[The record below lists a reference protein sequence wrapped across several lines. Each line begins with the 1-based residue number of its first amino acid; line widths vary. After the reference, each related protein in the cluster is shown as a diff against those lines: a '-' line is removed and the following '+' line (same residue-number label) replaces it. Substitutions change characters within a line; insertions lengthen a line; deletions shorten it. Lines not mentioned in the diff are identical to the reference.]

1 MRGLGALVARFA
13 DGRHDTPAWAA
24 AAERNGPKGIWSDWD
39 TVLSTADGYGWI
51 GEDRAMGLP
60 GVGRGVDLVA
70 DVIASL
76 TPESVK
82 NLHDPVRPVLTL
94 PRPPIL
100 TDPDPQ
106 WHGRS
111 AWAAAAARSLQLHG
125 NAFADKTRD
134 VDRLGYPTSLPLI
147 HADRVAWERSARA
160 GYVGKV
166 YSVTDPE
173 SGARRELE
181 ADEMWHPA
189 VNVAPG
195 SRMGVGLL
203 HRYQDTLRLIA
214 AVEQATY
221 VVMRDGKPVG
231 VLSMD
236 ADMDVDELRESKD
249 AFIAGV
255 RRDGIAALVKAQFD
269 QVGWNAQDLALVPA
283 REFNLRLASD
293 MTGVT
298 PYLLGVPSES
308 RVYSNSESE
317 WGNFVR
323 VTVNRYLGPIQDAT
337 TKCVPRGQV
346 VRYNTDDLTRPDAK
360 TRWENHQIAVGM
372 GAMTVDEVRQEER
385 MGPMPG
391 AATTED
397 EEGAP

>member
-1 MRGLGALVARFA
+1 MRGLGSLVARYA
-13 DGRHDTPAWAA
+13 DGKHETPPWAA
-24 AAERNGPKGIWSDWD
+24 QAERNGPQGVWADWD
-39 TVLSTADGYGWI
+39 SVLSGAEASGWV
-51 GEDRAMGLP
+51 GEDMAMGLP

-82 NLHDPVRPVLTL
+82 YLDDPDRPIITM

-100 TDPDPQ
+100 FDPDPQ

-111 AWAAAAARSLQLHG
+111 TWAAAAARSLQLHG

-134 VDRLGYPTSLPLI
+134 IDRLGYPTSLPLI
-147 HADRVAWERSARA
+147 PADRVTWERSARKDYTGSTYRA
-160 GYVGKV
+160 
-166 YSVTDPE
+166 TDPG
-173 SGARRELE
+173 SGVYREFE
-181 ADEMWHPA
+181 PSEMWHAA
-189 VNVAPG
+189 VNVPPG
-195 SRMGVGLL
+195 QRMGRGILD
-203 HRYQDTLRLIA
+203 RYQDTLRLIA
-214 AVEQATY
+214 AVERATY

-231 VLSMD
+231 VLSID
-236 ADMDVDELRESKD
+236 ADMGVDELREHKD

-255 RRDGIAALVKAQFD
+255 RRDGIAALVKAQFG

-323 VTVNRYLGPIQDAT
+323 VTVNRYLGPMQDAT
-337 TKCVPRGQV
+337 TDCVPRGQT
-346 VRYNTDDLTRPDAK
+346 VRYNTDELTRPDAA
-360 TRWENHQIAVGM
+360 TRWANHKTAFEIGAV
-372 GAMTVDEVRQEER
+372 TVDEIRQEER
-385 MGPMPG
+385 MGPMPNQEVPG
-391 AATTED
+391 
-397 EEGAP
+397 

>member
-1 MRGLGALVARFA
+1 MGRYA
-13 DGRHDTPAWAA
+13 DGRHDIPAWAA
-24 AAERNGPKGIWSDWD
+24 AAEESGPQGVWSDWD
-39 TVLSTADGYGWI
+39 TVLSSAGALGWI

-76 TPESVK
+76 TPEAVK
-82 NLHDPVRPVLTL
+82 HLNDPERPLLML

-100 TDPDPQ
+100 TDPDPL
-106 WHGRS
+106 WHGQS
-111 AWAAAAARSLQLHG
+111 VWAASAARSLQLHG

-134 VDRLGYPTSLPLI
+134 TDRLGYPTSLPLI
-147 HADRVAWERSARA
+147 DAARVTWEPSRRP
-160 GYVGKV
+160 GYTGSV
-166 YSVTDPE
+166 YRVTDPA
-173 SGARRELE
+173 SGVGRELE
-181 ADEMWHPA
+181 PDEMWHAA
-189 VNVAPG
+189 VNVRPQQ
-195 SRMGVGLL
+195 RMGVGIL

-231 VLSMD
+231 VLSID
-236 ADMDVDELRESKD
+236 TDMSPDELLAAKS
-249 AFIAGV
+249 AFSAGV
-255 RRDGIAALVKAQFD
+255 RRDGIAALIKAEFR
-269 QVGWNAQDLALVPA
+269 QVGWSAQDLALVPA

-323 VTVNRYLGPIQDAT
+323 VTVNRYLGPMQDAS
-337 TKCVPRGQV
+337 TKCVPRGQS
-346 VRYNTDDLTRPDAK
+346 VRYNTDELTRPDAK
-360 TRWENHQIAVGM
+360 TRWANHKTAHEIGAV
-372 GAMTVDEVRQEER
+372 TVDEIRQAER
-385 MGPMPG
+385 MGPMPDQPE
-391 AATTED
+391 ED
-397 EEGAP
+397 AE